1 VSDSFKK
8 FLSDTQNSI
17 DEKKQKSEQVINI
30 KTEKASQSTYY
41 IEKLK
46 KYEEKIKKI
55 DQSKVHDDK
64 KN

>member
-1 VSDSFKK
+1 MSDSFKK

-46 KYEEKIKKI
+46 KYEENIKKI

>member
-1 VSDSFKK
+1 MSDSFKK

-17 DEKKQKSEQVINI
+17 DEKKQKSEQVINL
-30 KTEKASQSTYY
+30 KMEKASQSTYY